1 MKKLT
6 CLLIVVMLCC
16 FVCSATASGDL
27 FYVDSSSGEIA
38 DAIKNINPSNV
49 RNIKNYLQNYYL
61 ATGETF
67 EEERLTVKYEEL
79 YGERTWSVEETV
91 EFLKTEDKANYLDGM
106 EYINY
111 CCPIYYDGVLLKEY
125 MTIFTYNEQE
135 NKYKTIATGDPVDQR
150 RVLYTNKE
158 LLLELLEENGL
169 TGYELIQSVN
179 VESVRFLI
187 VQKDGELFMV
197 HIPYEADSRNYIYYS
212 LHDQQQT
219 LLDKKIFTMEES
231 QILLNCIGEL
241 KEEVEAQQIENSGQ
255 LVGGQVETT
264 EESND
269 RPEVPWS
276 ILVVVGLVGAITVT
290 ILVLR
295 KRV

>member
-91 EFLKTEDKANYLDGM
+91 EFLKTEDKANCS
-106 EYINY
+106 ESSR
-111 CCPIYYDGVLLKEY
+111 
-125 MTIFTYNEQE
+125 IFSLVFSLE
-135 NKYKTIATGDPVDQR
+135 NP
-150 RVLYTNKE
+150 
-158 LLLELLEENGL
+158 
-169 TGYELIQSVN
+169 
-179 VESVRFLI
+179 
-187 VQKDGELFMV
+187 
-197 HIPYEADSRNYIYYS
+197 
-212 LHDQQQT
+212 
-219 LLDKKIFTMEES
+219 
-231 QILLNCIGEL
+231 
-241 KEEVEAQQIENSGQ
+241 
-255 LVGGQVETT
+255 
-264 EESND
+264 
-269 RPEVPWS
+269 
-276 ILVVVGLVGAITVT
+276 
-290 ILVLR
+290 
-295 KRV
+295 